1 MASLR
6 CAAARAWHSFFGWST
21 VSRGLHFTTGAGI
34 ALNCFAASV
43 TDSLMKTKLVT
54 IDPEVMSG
62 EPVFTGTRVPVRNL
76 IDYLSAGHTLNDFLA
91 GFPGVK
97 RSQAIAF
104 LEQSSN
110 ALLEQTGARRKA
122 A

>member
-1 MASLR
+1 
-6 CAAARAWHSFFGWST
+6 
-21 VSRGLHFTTGAGI
+21 
-34 ALNCFAASV
+34 
-43 TDSLMKTKLVT
+43 MKSNVVT
-54 IDPEVMSG
+54 IDPEIMSG

-76 IDYLSAGHTLNDFLA
+76 IEYLSAGHTLNDFLE

-104 LEQSSN
+104 LEQSSS
-110 ALLEQTGARRKA
+110 ALLEQTGTRRKA

>member
-1 MASLR
+1 
-6 CAAARAWHSFFGWST
+6 
-21 VSRGLHFTTGAGI
+21 
-34 ALNCFAASV
+34 
-43 TDSLMKTKLVT
+43 MKTKLVT
-54 IDPEVMSG
+54 IDPEIMSG

-76 IDYLSAGHTLNDFLA
+76 IDYLSAGHTLDDFLE

-104 LEQSSN
+104 LKQSSV
-110 ALLEQTGARRKA
+110 ALLGQVSHRRRA

>member
-1 MASLR
+1 
-6 CAAARAWHSFFGWST
+6 
-21 VSRGLHFTTGAGI
+21 
-34 ALNCFAASV
+34 
-43 TDSLMKTKLVT
+43 MKTKLIT
-54 IDPEVMSG
+54 IDPEIMSG

-76 IDYLSAGHTLNDFLA
+76 IEYLSAGHTLNDFLK

-104 LEQSSN
+104 LEQSSD
-110 ALLEQTGARRKA
+110 ALLEHAGIRRKA